1 MGKNLYSPSMFKNY
15 LNCKYT
21 IFNELYEEK
30 LKLKRKE
37 LSETDKLRL
46 AKGNEFENE
55 YLKELQKK
63 YKKVIDLKKDKKSSK
78 EEIAK
83 QTIKYMKEGYEVIRG
98 GYFIDNN
105 WKGEFDFLEINRN
118 IKSKLGDYSY
128 EVLDTKNTTRVKPD
142 HIFQVAIYAELLEKV
157 QGIQSKNFYII
168 LKQMK
173 KEGMKLNNVS
183 DFVQMQKKKFEKFIE
198 TEIDKVKPEKCNY
211 CPRCPWEDTCK
222 NIWKEKDSLDLMW
235 GMRKDTRKAFQ
246 KLNIDTILKL
256 SQQKIDKV
264 YGDINIEISRK
275 FINFAKLIIKERKSQ
290 KPEYEFYEDNIDEIK
305 GLRRL
310 PEPSKSDLYFDIES
324 TQEHDSEG
332 KLEYLLGVYY
342 EQNNDKKYKVLWS
355 HNREDEEKNVVKL
368 FVFFDDHFKK
378 YPNAF
383 IYHYGSYEITAL
395 ERLTSSYG
403 LEEQETKLA
412 HYLNK
417 NKFVDLNTIATQA
430 IMTTEGYSIKDLE
443 KYYEF
448 KRTSEIR
455 KGKASEDYYLRWKET
470 GEQTILDEIEKYNKE
485 DCVSTAEFHKWLLGK
500 RDKNLPWFVPKIEE
514 LELRPR
520 EIKMKECVQR
530 LKNAHIKNTDLQNIV
545 SDVLGFYYRA
555 NKPKWRRYFDRKYQ
569 THEVIKEDT
578 ECIGDMR
585 RIGQVET
592 VKKSYVFTYKY
603 DEQDFKLKKG
613 DTANI
618 ANNELVSQP
627 SRAGKIISIDHDECI
642 VKISRA
648 IKSGNL
654 PDIISIGPDGP
665 AKINLLEDSIFK
677 FADSLVEGQN
687 KYDAIKSILNKEI
700 PKIKGI
706 KQGEK
711 IIKENDFDNEIP
723 EIISRLD
730 NSYIYIQGPPG
741 TGKTR
746 QAANTILKLLKDGK
760 KIGVTAN
767 SHKVI
772 HNLVNRVISFAKKEN
787 FKFKGVH
794 KHSVR
799 DEDTIYREKE
809 VEENEYVT
817 SVPDSIDFNSLYEK
831 KEAGLFTGT
840 KYHFV
845 HSVNDEKLDYLFI
858 DEAGQFTIADV
869 LSVGRVAKNIVLI
882 GDQNQLGSPVEGV
895 HPGESSKSVLNFLL
909 GDLET
914 IPEDRGIFL
923 DTTYRLHP
931 KINEFISH
939 NFYDG
944 KLICHKDNK
953 LRSIDL
959 SGHTS
964 TKSEGI
970 FYIQADHEGR
980 SQKSIEETEIVKK
993 LVKSFLGRELFDS
1006 KGKKKKLDIN
1016 DILVV
1021 SPYNAQTNFL
1031 TENLDK
1037 GAKIGT
1043 IDKFQGQEASITI
1056 VSMTSSDVDCLP
1068 KDLDFIFDKNRLNVA
1083 LSRSQLISIVIF
1095 NPRLLDTYPT
1105 TKEQLVLLNNFCKL
1119 LKYKI

>member
-1 MGKNLYSPSMFKNY
+1 MAKNLYSPSMFKNY

-21 IFNELYEEK
+21 IFNEFYEEK
-30 LKLKRKE
+30 LNLKRKE
-37 LSETDKLRL
+37 LSETDKIRL
-46 AKGNEFENE
+46 AKGNEFEDE
-55 YLKELQKK
+55 YLRELQKK

-78 EEIAK
+78 DEIAK

-128 EVLDTKNTTRVKPD
+128 EVLDTKNTTKVKPD

-157 QGIQSKNFYII
+157 QGIQSKNFYIV

-173 KEGMKLNNVS
+173 KEGMKLNSVS

-198 TEIDKVKPEKCNY
+198 TDIDKVKPEKCSY
-211 CPRCPWEDTCK
+211 CPRCPWEETCK
-222 NIWKEKDSLDLMW
+222 NIWKEKDSLDQMW
-235 GMRKDTRKAFQ
+235 GMRKDTRKALQ
-246 KLNIDTILKL
+246 KLNIDTVLKL
-256 SQQKIDKV
+256 SEQKIDKV
-264 YGDINIEISRK
+264 YGDINIETSRK
-275 FINFAKLIIKERKSQ
+275 FIKFAKLIVKERKTK
-290 KPEYEFYEDNIDEIK
+290 KPEYELIEDNEDLIK

-310 PEPSKSDLYFDIES
+310 PKPSKSDLFFDIES
-324 TQEHDSEG
+324 SQDYDEKG
-332 KLEYLLGVYY
+332 KLEYLFGIYY
-342 EQNNDKKYKVLWS
+342 EENNKTKYEILWS
-355 HNREDEEKNVVKL
+355 HNRKDEKKNLVKL
-368 FVFFDDHFKK
+368 FDFFDEHLKK
-378 YPNAF
+378 YPDAF
-383 IYHYGSYEITAL
+383 IYHYGNYETTAL
-395 ERLTSSYG
+395 ESLVSEYKVK
-403 LEEQETKLA
+403 EADLA
-412 HYLNK
+412 HYLTK
-417 NKFVDLNTIATQA
+417 NKFLDLNTIAMQS
-430 IMTTEGYSIKDLE
+430 MLVTESYSIKDLE
-443 KYYEF
+443 KYYDF
-448 KRTSEIR
+448 KRTSDIK
-455 KGKASEDYYLRWKET
+455 KGTVSEDYYNFWKQT
-470 GEQTILDEIEKYNKE
+470 GDQKLLDEIEKYNKE
-485 DCVSTAEFHKWLLGK
+485 DCASTAEFHKWLLSK

-520 EIKMKECVQR
+520 EILMEEYSKKLRDAQ
-530 LKNAHIKNTDLQNIV
+530 IKNKDLQNIV
-545 SDVLGFYYRA
+545 SDILGFYYRS

-569 THEVIKEDT
+569 THEVIQEDT
-578 ECIGDMR
+578 ECIGNMR
-585 RIGQVET
+585 RNGKVET
-592 VKKSYVFTYKY
+592 EKRSYVFTYKY

-618 ANNELVSQP
+618 ANSELVSQP
-627 SRAGKIISIDHDECI
+627 SRAGKIISIDHHEHI
-642 VKISRA
+642 IKISRA
-648 IKSGNL
+648 TKSGYL

-665 AKINLLEDSIFK
+665 AKIDLLEKSIFK
-677 FADSLVEGQN
+677 FVDSLVEGEN
-687 KYDAIKSILNKEI
+687 KYHAIQSILNKEI
-700 PKIKGI
+700 PRIKGI

-711 IIKENDFDNEIP
+711 IIKKNDYDNEIP
-723 EIISRLD
+723 EIISQLD

-760 KIGVTAN
+760 KVGVTAN

-772 HNLVNRVISFAKKEN
+772 HNLIDRVIYFAKKDN
-787 FKFKGVH
+787 FKFKGLH
-794 KHSVR
+794 KHSAR
-799 DEDTIYREKE
+799 DEYTIYIEKD
-809 VEENEYVT
+809 VNENEYIN
-817 SVPDSIDFNSLYEK
+817 SVSDSLDFNFLYEK
-831 KEAGLFTGT
+831 KNAGLFSGT

-845 HSVNDEKLDYLFI
+845 HPVNEEKLDFLFI

-895 HPGESSKSVLNFLL
+895 HPGESSKSILNFLL

-923 DTTYRLHP
+923 DTTHRLHP
-931 KINEFISH
+931 KINEFISN

-953 LRSIDL
+953 LRSINL
-959 SGHTS
+959 SGHPII
-964 TKSEGI
+964 KSEGI

-993 LVKSFLGRELFDS
+993 LVKQFLGKDLLDS

-1031 TENLDK
+1031 SENLDK
-1037 GAKIGT
+1037 GAKVGT

-1056 VSMTSSDVDCLP
+1056 ISMTSSDADCLP
-1068 KDLDFIFDKNRLNVA
+1068 RDLDFIFDKNRLNVA

-1095 NPRLLDTYPT
+1095 NPKLLDTYPT
-1105 TKEQLVLLNNFCKL
+1105 TKEQIILLNNFCKL